1 LSKRLPNEKERSEL
15 NTLLKVENYVE
26 SKAEVKGFVKLNVEL
41 VYGPQKRL
49 SLPNL
54 RRRLGLCCDSC

>member
-1 LSKRLPNEKERSEL
+1 MVKAR
-15 NTLLKVENYVE
+15 
-26 SKAEVKGFVKLNVEL
+26 AEVKGFVKLNVEL

-54 RRRLGLCCDSC
+54 RRRLGLCCDSF

>member
-1 LSKRLPNEKERSEL
+1 M
-15 NTLLKVENYVE
+15 LKAR
-26 SKAEVKGFVKLNVEL
+26 AEVEGFVKLNVEL

-54 RRRLGLCCDSC
+54 RRRLSRRLGLCCDSC